1 MGVTLPLLL
10 GWFYYIALYCNLLGT
25 HWGQSGSDGLK
36 ALSAPQVIVTEAS
49 MKASSVFILSTQL
62 NVMLSPIRIGFPSQ
76 SILFRFFSSGG
87 RGGFIQWVPKVEK
100 YLMRLQKF

>member
-1 MGVTLPLLL
+1 MPSKYLDRQ
-10 GWFYYIALYCNLLGT
+10 YDLLGT

-87 RGGFIQWVPKVEK
+87 RGGFEQWVPKVEK
-100 YLMRLQKF
+100 YTFMRLQKF